1 MQTVGSGTGG
11 ATGPPDSTYDWVM
24 ADVTDAS
31 FQTQVI
37 ERSATVPVVVDLW
50 ADWCQPC
57 RILGPVIEKVILETN
72 GAVELA
78 KVDIEAN
85 PQVAQAFQAQSI
97 PAVHAVVDGKVVDSF
112 LGAQPE
118 ATVRAFV
125 QKLVQTPEQKRVAQ
139 LVAQGDE
146 ASLRAALE
154 VISDDPQAVLAL
166 AQMLVERAGEGDA
179 DEVEQLLER
188 IPETAQTRHLAAL
201 ARAGGRPEGGD
212 AAVEA
217 ELAQLLDRVR
227 SDDDARAH
235 FVDLLEVLGD
245 DDSRAAWRRKL
256 SASLF

>member
-1 MQTVGSGTGG
+1 
-11 ATGPPDSTYDWVM
+11 M
-24 ADVTDAS
+24 ADVTDAT
-31 FQTQVI
+31 FQTQVV

-85 PQVAQAFQAQSI
+85 PQVAQAFRAQSI
-97 PAVHAVVDGKVVDSF
+97 PAVHALVDGKVVDSF

-118 ATVRAFV
+118 PTVRAFV
-125 QKLVQTPEQKRVAQ
+125 QRLVRSPEQKQVAQ

-146 ASLRAALE
+146 ASLRSALE
-154 VISDDPQAVLAL
+154 LIADDPDAVMAL
-166 AQMLVERAGEGDA
+166 AQLLVERADEGDA
-179 DEVEQLLER
+179 DEAVRLLER
-188 IPETAQTRHLAAL
+188 IPESAETRHLAAL
-201 ARAGGRPEGGD
+201 ARAGGTPEGGD

-217 ELAQLLDRVR
+217 ELAQLLERVR

-245 DDSRAAWRRKL
+245 DESRASWRRKL